1 MIIQDFQPFSIVED
15 VGFKDLLAY
24 AFPNYKIPC
33 WQTITKRVEEKYEMK
48 KVKSSY

>member
-24 AFPNYKIPC
+24 AFSSYKSPC
-33 WQTITKRVEEKYEMK
+33 RQTIKKRVEEKYEMK
-48 KVKSSY
+48 KVRSSY